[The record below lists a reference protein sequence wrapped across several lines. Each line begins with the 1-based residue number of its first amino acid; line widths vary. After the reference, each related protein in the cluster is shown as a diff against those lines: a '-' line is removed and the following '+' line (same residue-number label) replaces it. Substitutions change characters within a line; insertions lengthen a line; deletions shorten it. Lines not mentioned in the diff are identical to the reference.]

1 MTAASP
7 QAPRLSS
14 RVVNGLLAIKPLA
27 NFAKFQAR
35 KMMIERA
42 ESIGVPWRKR
52 ASSLMDRGLD
62 VWEAE
67 RQAIQTPDLDYPD
80 YYMVSFHAYE
90 SGNLSWE
97 AATEVEVASY
107 AAHARIWPESGAKG
121 DGRLRQSYH
130 QVMQEKISTAP
141 KDILDMGCSVGLSTL
156 ALQETYP
163 EARLTGLDLSPYFL
177 AIANHN
183 TPANDSLQWIHR
195 AAEET
200 GLPDNSFDLVSIC
213 LVCHELPRT
222 AIRNIF
228 AEAHRLLR
236 PQGHLAV
243 MDMNPNS
250 DVHRKLPPYVLT
262 LLKSTEPY
270 LDDYFTFDIQQAFV
284 EAGFQQ
290 PSLTCNSPRHR
301 TLIAQ
306 VL

>member
-1 MTAASP
+1 MTVFSP
-7 QAPRLSS
+7 QAPRLAS
-14 RVVNGLLAIKPLA
+14 RLVNGLLAVKPLA
-27 NFAKFQAR
+27 NLAKFQAR
-35 KMMIERA
+35 KMMVERA
-42 ESIGVPWRKR
+42 ESIGVPWTKT
-52 ASSLMDRGLD
+52 ATALKNRGLD
-62 VWEAE
+62 IWETE
-67 RQAIQTPDLDYPD
+67 RQAIQDPVVEYPD
-80 YYMVSFHAYE
+80 YYVVSFHAYE
-90 SGNLSWE
+90 TGNLSWD

-121 DGRLRQSYH
+121 DARLRQSYH
-130 QVMQEKISTAP
+130 DVLLDKIPFAP
-141 KDILDMGCSVGLSTL
+141 QDILDMGCSVGLSTL
-156 ALQETYP
+156 ALQATYP

-183 TPANDSLQWIHR
+183 TPANDSIQWLHR
-195 AAEET
+195 AAEDT
-200 GLPDNSFDLVSIC
+200 RLPDNSFDLVSIC

-222 AIRNIF
+222 ATQEIF

-243 MDMNPNS
+243 MDMDPKS

-284 EAGFQQ
+284 AAGFQD

-301 TLIAQ
+301 TFIAQ
-306 VL
+306 IQ

>member
-7 QAPRLSS
+7 QAPRLAS
-14 RVVNGLLAIKPLA
+14 RLVNGLLAIKPLA

-42 ESIGVPWRKR
+42 ESIGVPWTKR
-52 ASSLMDRGLD
+52 ASTLMNRGLE
-62 VWEAE
+62 VWDAE
-67 RQAIQTPDLDYPD
+67 RQSIQDPDVDYPD
-80 YYMVSFHAYE
+80 YYVVSFHAYE
-90 SGNLSWE
+90 TGNLSWK

-121 DGRLRQSYH
+121 DARLRQSYH
-130 QVMQEKISTAP
+130 DVILEQVPTAP

-156 ALQETYP
+156 ALQATYP
-163 EARLTGLDLSPYFL
+163 EAQLTGLDLSPYFL

-183 TPANDSLQWIHR
+183 TPANDSIQWLHR

-200 GLPDNSFDLVSIC
+200 GLPDHSFDLVSIC

-222 AIRNIF
+222 ATQQIF
-228 AEAHRLLR
+228 AEARRLLR

-243 MDMNPNS
+243 MDMNPQS
-250 DVHRKLPPYVLT
+250 DVHRQLPPYVLT

-270 LDDYFTFDIQQAFV
+270 LDDYFSFDIKQAFL
-284 EAGFQQ
+284 ETGFQQ

-301 TLIAQ
+301 TFIAQ
-306 VL
+306 V

>member
-1 MTAASP
+1 MTVASP

-14 RVVNGLLAIKPLA
+14 RLVNGLLAIKPLA

-35 KMMIERA
+35 RTMIERA
-42 ESIGVPWRKR
+42 ESIGVPWREK
-52 ASSLMDRGLD
+52 ASTLMGRGLE

-67 RQAIQTPDLDYPD
+67 RQAIQTPDLVYPD
-80 YYMVSFHAYE
+80 YYVVSFHAYE
-90 SGNLSWE
+90 TGNLSWE

-121 DGRLRQSYH
+121 DARLRQSYH
-130 QVMQEKISTAP
+130 DVMQEKIPTPP

-156 ALQETYP
+156 ALQKTYP

-183 TPANDSLQWIHR
+183 TPNSSIQWLHR
-195 AAEET
+195 AAEDT
-200 GLPDNSFDLVSIC
+200 RLPDSNFDLISIC

-222 AIRNIF
+222 ATQQIF

-243 MDMNPNS
+243 MDMNPES

-284 EAGFQQ
+284 DAGFQH

-306 VL
+306 VQ